1 MSANTTDTAGGMPA
15 NNDRPSGR
23 QRRRKLVLAFTV
35 LAFIALASIAIY
47 AISLIIGAVLL
58 LGVSALLAHLIYPL
72 VQFFQKY
79 LKRALAIVVV
89 YLLLAGALVAGMFI
103 VTSSIIQQSSSLAQ
117 SVQFLLSPAGAHQIQ
132 ATINFLGMFGITPD
146 QVAQFK
152 QELLSQ
158 TLGALSGA
166 LPFVMGL
173 FSNLINFI
181 VVITLSIY
189 FVIDGPRII
198 NWLSHKTPVTQR
210 HTITF
215 LLHAL
220 NQSLGGY
227 FRGSLVIALIGAL
240 CTGVGLTLLH
250 VPYAALMGALFFLF
264 YFIPVI
270 GGYVIEALCILAAW
284 PQGWITMLIVA
295 IFMTVLQGIIIGQV
309 ISPRIFSKTVGI
321 HPIVALFALFAGA
334 ELFGVL
340 GGFFAVPVA
349 GVLQQ
354 ITVAIWHRW
363 EHTHPEQFPAEEVSL
378 PS

>member
-1 MSANTTDTAGGMPA
+1 MSVNTTDPAGGMPA
-15 NNDRPSGR
+15 HNDRPSGR

-47 AISLIIGAVLL
+47 AISLIIDAVVLL
-58 LGVSALLAHLIYPL
+58 GISALLAYLIDPL

-89 YLLLAGALVAGMFI
+89 YLLLAGVLATGMFI

-117 SVQFLLSPAGAHQIQ
+117 SVRFLLSPAGANQIQ
-132 ATINFLGMFGITPD
+132 AVIDFLSRFGITPD

-166 LPFVMGL
+166 LPFVVGL
-173 FSNLINFI
+173 FSNIINFI
-181 VVITLSIY
+181 VVVTLSVS

-198 NWLSHKTPVTQR
+198 GWLSHKTPVTQR
-210 HTITF
+210 QTITF

-220 NQSLGGY
+220 HQSLGGY
-227 FRGSLVIALIGAL
+227 FRGSLVIALIGAM

-270 GGYVIEALCILAAW
+270 GGYVIEVLCILAAW
-284 PQGWITMLIVA
+284 PQGWITMVIVA
-295 IFMTVLQGIIIGQV
+295 IFLTVLQGIVIGQV

-340 GGFFAVPVA
+340 GGFFAVPAA
-349 GVLQQ
+349 GVLQH
-354 ITVAIWHRW
+354 ILVAIWLRW
-363 EHTHPEQFPAEEVSL
+363 EHAHPEQFPPEEIPL
-378 PS
+378 PA